1 MASILKNMNKQF
13 IEETFKQAKEK
24 DMEECIG
31 KMELISLEFGLT
43 IKE

>member
-1 MASILKNMNKQF
+1 MNKLF
-13 IEETFKQAKEK
+13 TEEIFKRVKEK

-31 KMELISLEFGLT
+31 KMEPILSEHGQM